1 MAGYR
6 RQVHGNHTCTPHTWI
21 MSLSLQV
28 ILHDVL
34 KFLFVYI
41 LFLLGFGVG
50 NCFTTNSNAHAC
62 KAPYPDSRMTKHT
75 GFIRVT

>member
-1 MAGYR
+1 
-6 RQVHGNHTCTPHTWI
+6 

-62 KAPYPDSRMTKHT
+62 KATYLAHWLHQGDIVPATFLEQLDQVGVITPDLMD
-75 GFIRVT
+75 